1 VFLCFFVAQPNSMK
15 CSNCERVVAAA
26 RTRCP
31 ACRTKLPA
39 WYLIVSIGTVVAIVV
54 AFKIVEAIL

>member
-1 VFLCFFVAQPNSMK
+1 
-15 CSNCERVVAAA
+15 VAAA

-39 WYLIVSIGTVVAIVV
+39 WYLIASIGAVVAIVV

>member
-1 VFLCFFVAQPNSMK
+1 MTCR
-15 CSNCERVVAAA
+15 NCERVVAPT

-39 WYLIVSIGTVVAIVV
+39 WYLIASICGMVAIIV
-54 AFKIVEAIL
+54 AFKVVEAIL

>member
-1 VFLCFFVAQPNSMK
+1 MK
-15 CSNCERVVAAA
+15 CRNCERDVAPT

-31 ACRTKLPA
+31 ACRTKMPA
-39 WYLIVSIGTVVAIVV
+39 WYLMASVGALVALIV